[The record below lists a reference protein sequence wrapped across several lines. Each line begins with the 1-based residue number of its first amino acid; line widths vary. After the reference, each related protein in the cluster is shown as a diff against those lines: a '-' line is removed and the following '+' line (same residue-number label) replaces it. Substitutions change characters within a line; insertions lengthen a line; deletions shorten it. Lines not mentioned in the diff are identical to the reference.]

1 MASPTT
7 LRFGAGAFYIG
18 DGATPT
24 EVFTKICGFNEVSL
38 SIEKET
44 NDTTVPDC
52 DNPDAASWTE
62 RDVVALSWSMSFSGV
77 LAKEALPLLEAETFQ
92 SAPTNV
98 RLDLAG
104 AGSGGATP
112 NKRYSGRAHIRHT
125 ITASRG
131 EKWQVEVTV
140 EGDGTLASTDVAAA

>member
-1 MASPTT
+1 MAAPTT

-24 EVFTKICGFNEVSL
+24 EVFAKVCGFTEMEL
-38 SIEKET
+38 TIDKET

-52 DNPDAASWTE
+52 DDPDAAAWTE
-62 RDVVALSWSMSFSGV
+62 RDVVALAWSMTFSGV
-77 LAKEALPLLEAETFQ
+77 LAKEALPLLEDATFS

-104 AGSGGATP
+104 AGEGSGTP
-112 NKRYSGRAHIRHT
+112 NKRYAGRAHINHS
-125 ITASRG
+125 ITGARG
-131 EKWQVEVTV
+131 EKWQVSVTV
-140 EGDGTLASTDVAAA
+140 TGDGELVRSDVAAA

>member
-1 MASPTT
+1 MAAPTT

-18 DGATPT
+18 DGAET
-24 EVFTKICGFNEVSL
+24 EVFTKICGFTEASL
-38 SIEKET
+38 AIEKES

-52 DNPDAASWTE
+52 DDPDAAAWTE

-77 LAKEALPLLEAETFQ
+77 LAKEALPLLEAETLQ

-98 RLDLAG
+98 RFDLAG
-104 AGSGGATP
+104 AGVGVGTP
-112 NKRYSGRAHIRHT
+112 NKRYAGRAHIRHT
-125 ITASRG
+125 ITAARG

-140 EGDGTLASTDVAAA
+140 EGDGAISATNVAAA